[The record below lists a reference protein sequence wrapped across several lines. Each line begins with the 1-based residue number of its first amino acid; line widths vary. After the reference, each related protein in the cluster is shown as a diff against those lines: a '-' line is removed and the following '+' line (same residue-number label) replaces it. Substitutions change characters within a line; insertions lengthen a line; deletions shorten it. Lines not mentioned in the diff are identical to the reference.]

1 MEDYAAFVDKPESS
15 GDLSQLH
22 ELAEQQAQA
31 EAEVARIEAELNG
44 AKERLKQIAEVALPA
59 AMDEL
64 GLTEFKT
71 TSGLIIVIA
80 ETIRASIPKARQA
93 EAFDWLRARG
103 HANLIKRQLSI
114 SFGKGE
120 DELAD
125 KALDLLIAQHY
136 DPEVKTEVHT
146 QTLGALVREK
156 LEAGEDLPLE
166 LFGVFRQRSSKI
178 EVPKVKKPKK

>member
-1 MEDYAAFVDKPESS
+1 MEDYSQFIDKPEKS

-22 ELAEQQAQA
+22 TLAEQQALA

-44 AKERLKQIAEVALPA
+44 AKERLKNIAEVALPQ

-80 ETIRASIPKARQA
+80 ETIRASIPKARQG
-93 EAFDWLRARG
+93 EAFDWLREHG
-103 HANLIKRQLSI
+103 HAGLIKRQLSL

-125 KALDLLIAQHY
+125 KALELLLAQHY

-146 QTLGALVREK
+146 QTLGAFVREK

-166 LFGVFRQRSSKI
+166 LFGVFRQRASKI
-178 EVPKVKKPKK
+178 EVPKAKKTKK